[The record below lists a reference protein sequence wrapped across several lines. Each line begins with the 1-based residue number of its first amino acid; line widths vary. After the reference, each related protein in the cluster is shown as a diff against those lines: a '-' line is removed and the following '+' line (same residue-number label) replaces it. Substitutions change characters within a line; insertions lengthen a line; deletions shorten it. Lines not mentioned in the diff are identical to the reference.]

1 MCILTFN
8 KLFLVIFTP
17 LWYPDSMTQQ
27 TPVRPVVPLLQA
39 ITDDDA
45 DKLKI
50 VLDLN
55 EHGLDSIEGLGLLL
69 IAIGMEN
76 SFSVK
81 HLLCAGVNPNIDNTR
96 GLSPLIMAIHSNN
109 PYMVKYLV
117 EAGADPNRLDGDGRL
132 PLVEAIGIEN
142 SYIISYLLAAGA
154 DRNMPDGQGC
164 RPWSKALS
172 LEIDHY
178 IELLQYPQKTINTFV
193 LE

>member
-17 LWYPDSMTQQ
+17 LLYPDSMSRQ
-27 TPVRPVVPLLQA
+27 TPTGPVVLLLQA

-45 DKLKI
+45 GKLKTL
-50 VLDLN
+50 LDLN
-55 EHGLDSIEGLGLLL
+55 EQRLDTIDGLSLLL

-81 HLLCAGVNPNIDNTR
+81 HLLCAGVNPNIDSTH
-96 GLSPLIMAIHSNN
+96 GQSPLIMAIHSNN
-109 PYMVKYLV
+109 SYMVKYLV

-142 SYIISYLLAAGA
+142 SFIISYLLAAGA

-164 RPWSKALS
+164 RPWIKARS
-172 LEIDHY
+172 LETDHY
-178 IELLQYPQKTINTFV
+178 IELLQSPQKTIDTFV